1 MNCVIFLIALTPIL
15 FVQGAMQAPAA
26 VQTPEPAPA
35 PPAPVVAGAT
45 KPRDAAEVK
54 FAGEEDAAI
63 FNAQANHEP
72 VVQFIIFEHLNDREK
87 CPVQSLPVD
96 LTSGSVKAGE
106 IFGAWATQDI
116 ERDWYFPREGDTV
129 DYHERRMWEGA
140 QARMAFAANYQSHFH
155 AAMEDPNPAKTAF
168 VQFSYPWIKKKK
180 VKEGQYELKYVV
192 MVRYKDK
199 HNNLMTSQLGTTED
213 RYGNSV
219 FNVQKG
225 NAEKYSAELAE
236 MRRQREA
243 EEESRPPRTREG
255 ILKIIKMEPHKMELL
270 PKATNDDAINYL
282 MRTHVLEIAGMT
294 NIPFDRVVRTETKTW
309 DGKPKQVVVN
319 KDIQAGEIV
328 SLWSGNDQIFRE
340 SPIVQQL
347 KTNEYDLSA
356 FFATYDQSV
365 LGPDA
370 LTEQLQYLP
379 KFGDEVLYYPGPTSM
394 SERKAVRG
402 VVYESYRFAGKL
414 QATGKQE
421 YIPYMQVQVY
431 VLGSGGTQTQR
442 TLYQQEPKNPKVRL
456 DACWQHRQGL
466 DMTNDKGLALFRA
479 LEEFTNGRGEDF
491 PEELR
496 PAQQAPRGALH
507 LPEGVDS
514 AVVQPRRNFFG
525 FPRRTSVAVS
535 ENTRTISNDYYAVGF
550 CFLVVLLF
558 LVKLCRRKPTPEEL
572 PLYEPL
578 F

>member
-1 MNCVIFLIALTPIL
+1 MLFFLIALTPIL
-15 FVQGAMQAPAA
+15 LVQGAMQ
-26 VQTPEPAPA
+26 EPA

-54 FAGEEDAAI
+54 KGGEEDAAI

-72 VVQFIIFEHLNDREK
+72 VAQWIIFEHLNDPEK
-87 CPVQSLPVD
+87 YPVQPLSVD
-96 LTSGSVKAGE
+96 LTTGSVKAGE
-106 IFGAWATQDI
+106 VFGAWQTQDI

-129 DYHERRMWEGA
+129 DYHERRIWQGA

-155 AAMEDPNPAKTAF
+155 EAREDPNPAKTAF
-168 VQFSYPWIKKKK
+168 VQSSYPWIKKKK
-180 VKEGQYELKYVV
+180 VKQGEYELEYVV

-199 HNNLMTSQLGTTED
+199 HNNLMTSQLGLTED

-243 EEESRPPRTREG
+243 EEESRPPRTRDG
-255 ILKIIKMEPHKMELL
+255 ILKIIKNEPHKMELL

-309 DGKPKQVVVN
+309 EGKPKQVVVN

-328 SLWSGNDQIFRE
+328 SLWSGNDPIFRE
-340 SPIVQQL
+340 SPIVQEL
-347 KTNEYDLSA
+347 KRNEYDLRA
-356 FFATYDQSV
+356 FFATYDESV
-365 LGPDA
+365 RGPDA

-379 KFGDEVLYYPGPTSM
+379 KFGDEVLYYPGRTSFD
-394 SERKAVRG
+394 ERKPVRG
-402 VVYESYRFAGKL
+402 VVYESYRLAGKL
-414 QATGKQE
+414 EATGKQE
-421 YIPYMQVQVY
+421 YIPYMQVRVY
-431 VLGSGGTQTQR
+431 VLGSGGTETQR
-442 TLYQQEPKNPKVRL
+442 TLYQREPSEPKVRL
-456 DACWQHRQGL
+456 NACWQHKRGL

-479 LEEFTNGRGEDF
+479 LEEFTNGRGEEI
-491 PEELR
+491 PEEFR
-496 PAQQAPRGALH
+496 PPRAQQAPRGAVFQ
-507 LPEGVDS
+507 PEGVDS
-514 AVVQPRRNFFG
+514 AVVQPRRFFG